1 GGRGWP
7 AGPGRGPFVV
17 VRLRAGLL
25 RRTTDE
31 GGRQGGLEK
40 GLARRGD
47 NVTANQLIQILTSAT
62 FLLVFIAV
70 LVRAIRHPSRESID
84 IALFFSAPAFS
95 IAQAPIAQALGVQSP
110 TLSLVSG
117 ALILA

>member
-1 GGRGWP
+1 M
-7 AGPGRGPFVV
+7 
-17 VRLRAGLL
+17 
-25 RRTTDE
+25 
-31 GGRQGGLEK
+31 
-40 GLARRGD
+40 
-47 NVTANQLIQILTSAT
+47 TANQLIQILTSAT

-117 ALILA
+117 ALILAMPLLTLRAVRGFTDLPPLVVPAAQSPGGRRRPSRGRGEG